1 MKHLERLF
9 TPKNQDNSEK
19 GCLVVSQTFDF
30 NFLPFQG
37 HKNQFST
44 RHFLFE
50 ISRSFQIRSQKR
62 GTRLR
67 RRYYVRLT
75 LKIDLKVKI
84 DGTVKCPPR
93 SWSTFFPNH
102 FFVDKVF

>member
-9 TPKNQDNSEK
+9 TPKYQDNSEK
-19 GCLVVSQTFDF
+19 GHLVVSQRFDL

-37 HKNQFST
+37 HKNHFSAGIFVVKFPDLYKSAVKN
-44 RHFLFE
+44 RG
-50 ISRSFQIRSQKR
+50 SRLQKVSY
-62 GTRLR
+62 LH
-67 RRYYVRLT
+67 LT

-93 SWSTFFPNH
+93 SLSTF
-102 FFVDKVF
+102 V